1 MENPGHSLCA
11 RDSVA
16 GYPLS
21 ILIRFILIRAEDV
34 KFFHYQMRR
43 VAASLGVHLAID
55 KFGVCRAFY
64 AHDRPSG

>member
-1 MENPGHSLCA
+1 MEDPGRGRCA
-11 RDSVA
+11 RVSVA

-43 VAASLGVHLAID
+43 VAASQRIHLAID